1 MKHISL
7 VYKKPRAFTLIELL
21 VVIAIIAIL
30 AGMLLP
36 ALAKAKQKAIS
47 TKCLNNLKQMGV
59 ATAIYTGDNAEKLPY
74 SVHKPNGSVQW
85 SWDDLL
91 NGYMGGS
98 YSDTDR
104 NAGPA
109 PTNGYVK
116 GLLICPAD
124 KIPMSSSWA
133 GSPRRSYATTLF
145 NMQSTNWPPNPKS
158 NTGVGLYYDSS
169 DFYPNWVST
178 WGAVVPPFSTLQAS
192 GRYNTNN
199 FYAVR
204 TTLAQDAPGT
214 IFLTELAHYQN
225 LGGSRIYSAIHRADM
240 HVQTSSIG
248 SYAGIPM
255 SSYHGDQINYLFV
268 DGHVEG
274 LNPAKT
280 VGNAGSLGAPQG
292 AWTIN
297 PTD

>member
-1 MKHISL
+1 MKTIS
-7 VYKKPRAFTLIELL
+7 VFAGRCRAFTLIELL

-59 ATAIYTGDNAEKLPY
+59 ANGIYTGDFSEKLPY
-74 SVHKPNGSVQW
+74 SVFKPDNNVQW

-98 YSDTDR
+98 YTIADK

-124 KIPMSSSWA
+124 KIPISSSWA

-145 NMQSTNWPPNPKS
+145 NMQSTNWPPNPTS
-158 NTGVGLYYDSS
+158 NTGIGMYYDFT
-169 DFYPNWVST
+169 DFYPNYVST
-178 WGAVVPPFSTLQAS
+178 WGAVVPAFTTLVAT

-199 FYAVR
+199 LAAVR
-204 TTLAQDAPGT
+204 TGGVQDPSGT
-214 IFLTELAHYQN
+214 IFLGERAQYEN
-225 LGGSRIYSAIHRADM
+225 LGGSRVYSAIHRADM
-240 HVQTSSIG
+240 HLQTNSVG
-248 SYAGIPM
+248 VYAGIPI
-255 SSYHGDQINYLFV
+255 SAFHGEGFNYLYV
-268 DGHVEG
+268 DGHAEA
-274 LNPAKT
+274 LIPDRT
-280 VGNAGSLGAPQG
+280 VGKQGTLAAPQG
-292 AWTIN
+292 QWTIN
-297 PTD
+297 PVD